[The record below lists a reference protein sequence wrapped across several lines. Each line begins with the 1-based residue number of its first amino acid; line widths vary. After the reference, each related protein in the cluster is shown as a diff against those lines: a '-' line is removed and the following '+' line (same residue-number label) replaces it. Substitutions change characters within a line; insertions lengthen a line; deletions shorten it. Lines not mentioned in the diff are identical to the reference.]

1 MRWCRWFGC
10 CGGRLRQGCRPL
22 ASSKPAALVLGALD
36 HVVCLR
42 LTAPRATAP
51 PRQPRCAGKASGLP
65 VLPVRRACFTG
76 NLERLWRCCCHH
88 RRRAVLGGH
97 SSVTPRPT
105 DGSHAS
111 HANKGSAPHA
121 SRSPTGPATPSHMGT
136 SNAALGASA
145 SGRRAHH
152 PSLPKHCELTR
163 VSRRKQPQA
172 ALAQDRTPPRCR
184 TRLSWCLSQPRPGA
198 RDRRDAAALP
208 TDRPRRHRRPV
219 PDPAS
224 GTDRYKCGRVASMA
238 RPSGADAA

>member
-1 MRWCRWFGC
+1 MWCA
-10 CGGRLRQGCRPL
+10 CGSRRPGQPRRPANL
-22 ASSKPAALVLGALD
+22 AALAKLLTARPAGAASLFHGEPGALMAM
-36 HVVCLR
+36 L
-42 LTAPRATAP
+42 LP
-51 PRQPRCAGKASGLP
+51 PQTCSSARRSQLSHLESDGRQP
-65 VLPVRRACFTG
+65 
-76 NLERLWRCCCHH
+76 
-88 RRRAVLGGH
+88 
-97 SSVTPRPT
+97 
-105 DGSHAS
+105 AS

-121 SRSPTGPATPSHMGT
+121 SRSPTGPATPSHVGT